1 MITVICEREMEG
13 DWGERREL
21 GEGLRERERER
32 HGFVARSELARW
44 WWCKGDDAIVVC
56 QVSHHPNNP
65 KSPKPPPPSILAAH
79 HHPHLTQLIRF
90 HTAPYHKPI
99 SNLIHNHLTSAKPRS
114 PLSSKSRIREQWQSS
129 LSLLWMTIF
138 FFSLFLFLNLWFN

>member
-1 MITVICEREMEG
+1 MREK
-13 DWGERREL
+13 WRET
-21 GEGLRERERER
+21 ERERES
-32 HGFVARSELARW
+32 HGFVARSKLARW

-99 SNLIHNHLTSAKPRS
+99 SNLIHNHLTSDKPRS
-114 PLSSKSRIREQWQSS
+114 PLSSKPRIREQWQSS
-129 LSLLWMTIF
+129 LQGRRETWTRGGGPPIF
-138 FFSLFLFLNLWFN
+138 FF